1 MTERPIQFDPDHRQE
16 LVAAA
21 IQAPSMHNTQ
31 PWRFRFT
38 GDRVEVHRDPR
49 RELPVEDP
57 QRRNSLISAGA
68 AVFNLRVAAEHAG
81 YQVAATLHNQTD
93 RTLVAEIRL
102 VARTPDG
109 EKGPLDELYR
119 YLAVRRSNRNPYA
132 ESVIPAAVRAA
143 LVTAAADEG
152 AMLDWVQDQARRDW
166 LLSLSADANLFDNT
180 DLARRAER
188 GRWVGGDR
196 DREGVPSSALGPRP
210 KRRSAPVR
218 DLAANRSDRVRP
230 TAEFEVEPSLAVI
243 TTRYDMPKS
252 WLVAGQALEH
262 VWLEATRHGLAVS
275 LLTQAVEHA
284 ELRWLVRDP
293 RAGWS
298 EPQVVIRF
306 GYGPEVPATPR
317 RPVSEFIDLAEEL
330 RRGESRT

>member
-1 MTERPIQFDPDHRQE
+1 MTAPRSDGLDATERDM
-16 LVAAA
+16 LVRAAVL
-21 IQAPSMHNTQ
+21 APSMHNTQ

-38 GDRVEVHRDPR
+38 GDRVEVHRDPH

-57 QRRNSLISAGA
+57 QRRMSLISAGA
-68 AVFNLRVAAEHAG
+68 ALFNLRVAAEHAG
-81 YQVAATLHNQTD
+81 YRAAVTLYNQTD
-93 RTLVAEIRL
+93 RTLVAEIQL
-102 VARTPDG
+102 AAAKPGDDA
-109 EKGPLDELYR
+109 PLGALHP
-119 YLAVRRSNRNPYA
+119 YLATRRSNRSPYA
-132 ESVIPAAVRAA
+132 ETVIPAELRAA
-143 LVTAAADEG
+143 LGTAAADEG
-152 AMLDWVQDQARRDW
+152 AMLDWVHDPSRRDW
-166 LLSLSADANLFDNT
+166 LLSLGADANMFDNT
-180 DLARRAER
+180 DMARRTER

-196 DREGVPSSALGPRP
+196 DREGVPTSALGPRP

-218 DLAANRSDRVRP
+218 DLAANRADRARP
-230 TAEFEVEPSLAVI
+230 SADFEADPTLAVI

-262 VWLEATRHGLAVS
+262 VWLEATRHGLAMS

-306 GYGPEVPATPR
+306 GYGPEAPETPR
-317 RPVSEFIDLAEEL
+317 RPVSEFIDPDEAL
-330 RRGESRT
+330 RKG